1 MARIQ
6 MYTTAWCG
14 FCDAAKRFLDAK
26 GVAYDEVHV
35 DGDPSF
41 RQKLFDLTGYMTVPQ
56 IVIDGNPVG
65 GYSDLRRLDVD
76 GRLDELL
83 AVAV

>member
-1 MARIQ
+1 
-6 MYTTAWCG
+6 MYTTEWCG

-26 GVAYDEVHV
+26 GLTYDEVHV

-41 RQKLFDLTGYMTVPQ
+41 RQKLFDLTGHMTVPQ
-56 IVIDGNPVG
+56 IVIDGKPVG

-76 GRLDELL
+76 GRLDALL
-83 AVAV
+83 ATAA